1 MATRNVK
8 PEDLGSGGAKQA
20 ATALTNRRS
29 RIDDILNAAVGR
41 AKAKKKSKKKPG

>member
-1 MATRNVK
+1 MAKRNVK

-20 ATALTNRRS
+20 ATALTSRRS

-41 AKAKKKSKKKPG
+41 AKQRKKSKKTAG